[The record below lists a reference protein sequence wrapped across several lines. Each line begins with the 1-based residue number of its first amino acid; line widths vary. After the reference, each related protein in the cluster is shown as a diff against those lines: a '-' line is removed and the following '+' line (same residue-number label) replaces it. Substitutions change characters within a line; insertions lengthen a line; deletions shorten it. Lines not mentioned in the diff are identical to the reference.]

1 MNPCAVRPRVCRRLL
16 IRFDSAVGRS
26 SGVVPGQDFVGPVDD
41 TGLLEFSQCE
51 FKVPGQDFV
60 GPVDDG
66 VDDVFELGQF
76 TSFVEVT
83 EPVERF
89 ERAVVLVG

>member
-1 MNPCAVRPRVCRRLL
+1 M
-16 IRFDSAVGRS
+16 RFDSAVGRS
-26 SGVVPGQDFVGPVDD
+26 SGVVSGW
-41 TGLLEFSQCE
+41 
-51 FKVPGQDFV
+51 DFV

-89 ERAVVLVG
+89 ERAVVVVG